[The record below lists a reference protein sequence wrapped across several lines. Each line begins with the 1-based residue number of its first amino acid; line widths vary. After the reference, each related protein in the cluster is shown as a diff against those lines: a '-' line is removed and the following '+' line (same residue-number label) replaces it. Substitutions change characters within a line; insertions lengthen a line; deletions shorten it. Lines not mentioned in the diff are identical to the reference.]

1 MSNVVMINKEC
12 AYIPFLTKI
21 YKVHGKKHDYVIW
34 KDKRTGSFGEIC
46 DLSDLE
52 SDNFSIYK
60 YLFMKE
66 INMKSIPFEK

>member
-46 DLSDLE
+46 DLSDLK
-52 SDNFSIYK
+52 NNKFRIYK
-60 YLFMKE
+60 FLFMKE
-66 INMKSIPFEK
+66 IDLESIPFD